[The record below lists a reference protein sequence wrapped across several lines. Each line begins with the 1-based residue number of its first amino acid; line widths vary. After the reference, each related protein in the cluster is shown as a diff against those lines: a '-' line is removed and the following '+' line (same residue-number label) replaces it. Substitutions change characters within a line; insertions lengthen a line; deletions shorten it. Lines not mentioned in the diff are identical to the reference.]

1 MGRLQ
6 ALTYILKLKCNS
18 CRIYRYFKIL
28 LLVYKSVNDLGFEN
42 IKDILIE
49 YKPSR
54 DLKSEDVGQ
63 LAESR
68 VHSKHGEA
76 AFICYAAHK

>member
-1 MGRLQ
+1 M
-6 ALTYILKLKCNS
+6 
-18 CRIYRYFKIL
+18 
-28 LLVYKSVNDLGFEN
+28 NDLGFEN
-42 IKDILIE
+42 IEDILIE

-76 AFICYAAHK
+76 AFICYAAHKWNNMPTEVKSRSKSKCF